1 MGPITV
7 YQCIATAEASVQ
19 YIQWFSDV
27 FREHK
32 KVFSVCIRG
41 SLSFDQ
47 QNKRDQESKNY
58 VREEIWRFKV
68 TENVAKG
75 QMGYLDVLLVW
86 KREALLLLSNEGLE
100 LTEMS
105 GTQVRCRM
113 KLLMFRQDILW
124 A

>member
-1 MGPITV
+1 MYFVNT
-7 YQCIATAEASVQ
+7 
-19 YIQWFSDV
+19 
-27 FREHK
+27 K
-32 KVFSVCIRG
+32 KFSVYVSGAVFPLI
-41 SLSFDQ
+41 S
-47 QNKRDQESKNY
+47 KTRDQESKNY

-113 KLLMFRQDILW
+113 KLLMFRQDIIW